1 MTNTDLYSRY
11 IWLIELI
18 YRCDGISRAQ
28 INAAWA
34 QSHLNVL
41 GETEIPERTFHRYKI
56 AIKQLFGIEI
66 YSSRKEVSSYH
77 IRDVE
82 RVMADPEMYWL
93 LHSCVIGNFLRQ
105 YKHLRHRI
113 LLERVTGGREYLAAV
128 TEAMRADCTLVIEYP
143 DTPMSTYTMVEVE
156 PYFIKLNHSRW
167 FLVGRNVS
175 TGCVATYSM
184 ALVRSLRCT
193 DRTFVLPADFNA
205 ATYPVADDCEA

>member
-66 YSSRKEVSSYH
+66 HSSRKEVSSYH
-77 IRDVE
+77 I
-82 RVMADPEMYWL
+82 
-93 LHSCVIGNFLRQ
+93 
-105 YKHLRHRI
+105 
-113 LLERVTGGREYLAAV
+113 
-128 TEAMRADCTLVIEYP
+128 
-143 DTPMSTYTMVEVE
+143 
-156 PYFIKLNHSRW
+156 HSRW